1 MVMPKNRLPTIRENA
16 FPDLLRTG
24 YEVTSKEDQFQNC
37 FGYAAGEAFGW
48 WTPIAGSGYQ
58 WPQELPRK
66 TDVDTFVEFYN
77 LKGGY
82 VPCDTGELEEGFEKV
97 VLYVDS
103 NNEVSHAA
111 LQKENG
117 VWTSKLGVWED
128 IEHSIPEGLNGDDPA
143 YGKIARFLK
152 RPRK

>member
-77 LKGGY
+77 LKGG
-82 VPCDTGELEEGFEKV
+82 
-97 VLYVDS
+97 
-103 NNEVSHAA
+103 
-111 LQKENG
+111 
-117 VWTSKLGVWED
+117 
-128 IEHSIPEGLNGDDPA
+128 
-143 YGKIARFLK
+143 
-152 RPRK
+152 